1 MPTYDAVVPPEAGKG
16 TRLDRYVSEELG
28 LLSRSQLKAR
38 LVSARVN
45 GKAVKLSRKLE
56 AGDRIELEWKEIE
69 NSELLPQD
77 IPLSVIWEDER
88 AVVVDKPQ
96 GLVVHPGAGN
106 PSGTLAN
113 ALLFRRLS
121 RAARSSEPAS
131 GQAAAAGEG
140 LRPGIVHRLD
150 KDTSGVIIAAY
161 DEETLAFLADQFKS
175 RRTRKT
181 YLAIVQGAP
190 KDDSGTVSTLLGRDP
205 RDRKRFAVVERAG
218 KPALTRYK
226 VLERYRGYALV
237 ALRPKTGRTHQL
249 RVHLKHLGCPILG
262 DPVYARPDRN
272 FPRATLM
279 LHAFRLK
286 IVLPG
291 ERERRSFTAPMPER
305 FRELIRKLRSRSS

>member
-1 MPTYDAVVPPEAGKG
+1 MPTYDAVVPPESGKG

-28 LLSRSQLKAR
+28 LLSRSQLKVR

-45 GKAVKLSRKLE
+45 GKAAKLSRKLE

-69 NSELLPQD
+69 SSELLPQD
-77 IPLSVIWEDER
+77 IPLDVIWEDER
-88 AVVVDKPQ
+88 AVVIDKPQ

-121 RAARSSEPAS
+121 R
-131 GQAAAAGEG
+131 AAAAGEG

-190 KDDSGTVSTLLGRDP
+190 KEDSGTVSTLLGRDP
-205 RDRKRFAVVERAG
+205 RDRKRFAVVDRGG

-291 ERERRSFTAPMPER
+291 ERERRSFTAPVPER
-305 FRELIRKLRSRSS
+305 FRSLIRKLRSRSS

>member
-56 AGDRIELEWKEIE
+56 AGDRIELEWKEVE
-69 NSELLPQD
+69 SSELLPQD
-77 IPLSVIWEDER
+77 LPLDVIWEDER
-88 AVVVDKPQ
+88 AVVIDKPQ

-121 RAARSSEPAS
+121 R
-131 GQAAAAGEG
+131 AAAAGEG

-190 KDDSGTVSTLLGRDP
+190 KEDSGTVSTLLGRDP
-205 RDRKRFAVVERAG
+205 RDRKRFAVVDRGG

-291 ERERRSFTAPMPER
+291 ERERRSFTAPVPER
-305 FRELIRKLRSRSS
+305 FRALIRTLRSRSS